1 MAIKCEIMQQNV
13 LLEKFICKNSPFL
26 PVVRVSCIQ
35 FIPIKSVPREGI
47 KLHRELQVAGTIPH
61 TPKDSGRPICCC
73 QQFYTLLCPPSVTF
87 SVKPIFL
94 SLALSLPSHPSV
106 ILPST
111 FDLPLYRNVT
121 SVICY
126 VSTSTSTC
134 PASSYD
140 DICIAV
146 WLESIECSK

>member
-1 MAIKCEIMQQNV
+1 MQHNV
-13 LLEKFICKNSPFL
+13 LLEKLICKNSPQ
-26 PVVRVSCIQ
+26 SCEYHVFSSYPKI
-35 FIPIKSVPREGI
+35 SVPREGI
-47 KLHRELQVAGTIPH
+47 KLERELQVAGTIPH
-61 TPKDSGRPICCC
+61 TPKDSGRPICCG

-94 SLALSLPSHPSV
+94 PLALSLPSHPSV

-121 SVICY
+121 PVICY
-126 VSTSTSTC
+126 VSTLTSTC
-134 PASSYD
+134 PASTCSYD
-140 DICIAV
+140 DICIAE